1 MCFRQELL
9 ATAGGGGAAGGSID
23 VAMDPEE
30 LAAMSAEQ
38 LQELYATQT
47 GAAPR
52 EDYSDML
59 ASHAAAKK
67 RKQQELATHKA
78 KKAKETFK
86 F

>member
-1 MCFRQELL
+1 ML
-9 ATAGGGGAAGGSID
+9 ATAGGGGAVGSIE

-67 RKQQELATHKA
+67 RKQQELASHKA
-78 KKAKETFK
+78 KKPKETFK